1 MARSIDYYFAGS
13 SPFTYLGHAA
23 IRDVAQRHGVTLN
36 YKPVDPGLVWKE
48 SGSVPLPQRTPTR
61 QRYRFLEL
69 QRIAEMRNLPIN
81 LQPAYFPVDPT
92 LADCCAIV
100 LQNQEH
106 DPADYMAEVF
116 EGVWAQEK
124 NIADEEVIADILSN
138 LDIKAADILEAAKSE
153 EIRDLRTQYSNEAAK
168 ADAVGVPA
176 FVLNGEVFWGQDRI
190 EFIDHALSTN
200 RAPFVQP

>member
-1 MARSIDYYFAGS
+1 
-13 SPFTYLGHAA
+13 
-23 IRDVAQRHGVTLN
+23 
-36 YKPVDPGLVWKE
+36 
-48 SGSVPLPQRTPTR
+48 
-61 QRYRFLEL
+61 
-69 QRIAEMRNLPIN
+69 
-81 LQPAYFPVDPT
+81 
-92 LADCCAIV
+92 
-100 LQNQEH
+100 
-106 DPADYMAEVF
+106 MAEVF

-190 EFIDHALSTN
+190 EFIDHALSSN
-200 RAPFVQP
+200 RAPFVPP